1 MKSQSIGRHIPYT
14 FIKNLI
20 THIDIVE
27 LIKSNL
33 PLKKIG
39 KNYRS
44 CCPFHNDQHPSFT
57 VSREKQ
63 LFYCFGCGKHGNV
76 IDFIM
81 NWQNLNFVES
91 IEELSAMYGFKIP
104 YESSNVLSILII
116 QRREYLFNIMKIVCN
131 LYQKYLWDKTINALQ
146 AREYL
151 AHRGI
156 NSKIIKEF
164 ALGFAPGRGS
174 TVKEYF
180 DYYYPQDRKLL
191 KEIGIL
197 GFYQEETND
206 FFKNRIMFPIRDKR
220 GRVMG
225 FGGRILNSS
234 HPKYLNSPTTNIFNK
249 GHQLYGLYELHKKC
263 TRPFKVLVVEG
274 YMDVISLVQNGI
286 DYTVSSLGTSTS
298 IDHIQLLFRNTDNV
312 IYCYDGDDAGR
323 QAAWKVLNKSLIYML
338 DGRQLSFMFLPEGE
352 DPDSLI
358 RKEGKILF
366 EKRILCA
373 LSLSEFMLK
382 TFLKQVDISS
392 PEGKAKLLTL
402 IRPLINKIPSKI
414 LRLSIRYT
422 LFQKLGLLDYRILKL
437 LSLQRVPVMNSL
449 RSFYVKKKEVR
460 CECYSVY

>member
-1 MKSQSIGRHIPYT
+1 MKSQSMGRHIPYT

-20 THIDIVE
+20 THIDIVD
-27 LIKSNL
+27 LIQSNL

-44 CCPFHNDQHPSFT
+44 CCPFHKDQHPSFT

-81 NWQNLNFVES
+81 NWKNLNFVES
-91 IEELSAMYGFKIP
+91 IEELAALYGFKIP
-104 YESSNVLSILII
+104 YESSNVLSLLTI
-116 QRREYLFNIMKIVCN
+116 QRREHLFNIMKIVCN
-131 LYQKYLWDKTINALQ
+131 LYQKYLWDKTVNALQ

-151 AHRGI
+151 SQRGI
-156 NSKIIKEF
+156 NYKIIKEF
-164 ALGFAPGRGS
+164 ALGFAPGSRS

-180 DYYYPQDRKLL
+180 DHYYPQELKLL

-197 GFYQEETND
+197 GFYHEETND
-206 FFKNRIMFPIRDKR
+206 FFRNRIMFPIRDKR
-220 GRVMG
+220 GRVIG
-225 FGGRILNSS
+225 FGGRILKSS
-234 HPKYLNSPTTNIFNK
+234 NPKYLNSPTTNIFNK

-263 TRPFKVLVVEG
+263 NRPFKVLVVEG

-286 DYTVSSLGTSTS
+286 YYTVSSLGTNTS

-323 QAAWKVLNKSLIYML
+323 KAAWKVLNKSLTYML
-338 DGRQLSFMFLPEGE
+338 DGRQISFMFLPEGE

-373 LSLSEFMLK
+373 LSLSEFMFK
-382 TFLKQVDISS
+382 TFLKQGNVSS
-392 PEGKAKLLTL
+392 PEGKAKFITL

-422 LFQKLGLLDYRILKL
+422 LFQKLGLLDYRMLKL
-437 LSLQRVPVMNSL
+437 LSLQRVPVMNSPHG
-449 RSFYVKKKEVR
+449 FYVKKKEVR

>member
-1 MKSQSIGRHIPYT
+1 MKSQSMGRYIPYT

-27 LIKSNL
+27 LIHSNL

-81 NWQNLNFVES
+81 NWENLNFVES
-91 IEELSAMYGFKIP
+91 IEELATIYGFKIP
-104 YESSNVLSILII
+104 YESSNLSILTI
-116 QRREYLFNIMKIVCN
+116 QRREYLFNILKIICD

-151 AHRGI
+151 ANRGI
-156 NSKIIKEF
+156 NYKIIKEF
-164 ALGFAPGRGS
+164 ALGFAPGSGS
-174 TVKEYF
+174 TLKEYF
-180 DYYYPQDRKLL
+180 DHYYPQDHKLL

-197 GFYQEETND
+197 GFYQKEIND
-206 FFKNRIMFPIRDKR
+206 FFRNRIMFPIRDKR

-225 FGGRILNSS
+225 FGGRSLKYSN
-234 HPKYLNSPTTNIFNK
+234 PKYLNSPTTNIFNK
-249 GHQLYGLYELHKKC
+249 GHQLYGLYELQKKC
-263 TRPFKVLVVEG
+263 PRPFKVLVVEG

-286 DYTVSSLGTSTS
+286 YYTVSSLGTSTS

-312 IYCYDGDDAGR
+312 IYCYDGDNAGR
-323 QAAWKVLNKSLIYML
+323 QAAWKVLNKSLTYML
-338 DGRQLSFMFLPEGE
+338 DGRQISFMFLPEGE

-373 LSLSEFMLK
+373 LSLSEFMFK

-402 IRPLINKIPSKI
+402 IRPLIDKIPSQI
-414 LRLSIRYT
+414 IRLSIRYR

-437 LSLQRVPVMNSL
+437 LSLQRGPVMPYPREL
-449 RSFYVKKKEVR
+449 YVKKKEVK
-460 CECYSVY
+460 